1 MRSVCVRRQR
11 QDRLHNRAKSEMIF
25 VGCLT
30 DAESRKRSAETVPML
45 LQQLPSPS
53 QDMLATTASLETR
66 AQ

>member
-11 QDRLHNRAKSEMIF
+11 QDRLHNRAMSEMIS
-25 VGCLT
+25 VVCLT
-30 DAESRKRSAETVPML
+30 DAESLKRSAETVPML

-53 QDMLATTASLETR
+53 QDMLATAAFLEMR

>member
-1 MRSVCVRRQR
+1 MRSVCVRLQR
-11 QDRLHNRAKSEMIF
+11 QDRLHNRARSEMIS
-25 VGCLT
+25 VVCLT
-30 DAESRKRSAETVPML
+30 DAESLKRSDETVPML